1 MNVYNIAPSCCLRR
15 VYRLLIT
22 GKQRCHCR
30 VLTFQDCKETCYEL
44 FGQTVGEGFI
54 AVFSLWSGFI
64 APVFAAVNHTFT
76 YSVTMKTSLGFME
89 IELYDIALTV
99 TVANFL
105 KHVEGDYFDE
115 AELYR
120 VVT

>member
-1 MNVYNIAPSCCLRR
+1 MNYSA
-15 VYRLLIT
+15 
-22 GKQRCHCR
+22 KQWVR
-30 VLTFQDCKETCYEL
+30 VLLQCSAC
-44 FGQTVGEGFI
+44 G
-54 AVFSLWSGFI
+54 SGFI
-64 APVFAAVNHTFT
+64 AFVFAALNHAVTA
-76 YSVTMKTSLGFME
+76 SVTMKTSLGFME